1 MSGLIYFFL
10 LPIVTYFTRLEEYNK
25 YIRKGGMKM
34 GQLVYADILFLIDFS
49 MDFLTFYIVSHLL
62 KQRIRLVRHCSAS
75 AMGGV
80 YSVIS
85 LGMPVNRFLGILFDI
100 FVCFVM
106 CMTAFFP
113 KDPKRF
119 RKIPLYMATFFVVSA
134 MLGGIMTAFFSLL
147 NSSVTDIEGG
157 REDLSLWVFG
167 FVALLSGLTTFLGSD
182 LIGRTSRSKFGRL
195 TVRVGARKMN
205 FEAMSDSGNMLKD
218 PIGGKDVVI
227 VDRERASALVP
238 SLASDKL
245 TSLPPE
251 LARTLRLIPIRTAT
265 GEGMLTAFMP
275 DEVYL
280 DYDGS
285 KKQIDVLVALSGE
298 ALGSNRIE
306 AIISSDYFT

>member
-1 MSGLIYFFL
+1 
-10 LPIVTYFTRLEEYNK
+10 
-25 YIRKGGMKM
+25 M
-34 GQLVYADILFLIDFS
+34 GQVVYADILFLIDFS

-62 KQRIRLVRHCSAS
+62 KQKIKLVRHCSAS
-75 AMGGV
+75 AMGGI

-85 LGMPVNRFLGILFDI
+85 LGIPVNRFLGIIFDV

-106 CMTAFFP
+106 CMTAFRT
-113 KDPKRF
+113 KDARAF
-119 RKIPLYMATFFVVSA
+119 RKMPIYTATFFVVSA

-147 NSSVTDIEGG
+147 NRSLTDIEGG

-167 FVALLSGLTTFLGSD
+167 LVAMLSGLATFLGSD
-182 LIGRTSRSKFGRL
+182 LIGHTSRAKFGKL

-227 VDRERASALVP
+227 VDRERARILVP
-238 SLASDKL
+238 ALAAGNMASLQ
-245 TSLPPE
+245 PE
-251 LARTLRLIPIRTAT
+251 LARTVRLIPIRTAA

-280 DYDGS
+280 DYDGTQ
-285 KKQIDVLVALSGE
+285 KQIDVLVALSREDLKSG
-298 ALGSNRIE
+298 RIE
-306 AIISSDYFT
+306 AIIPADYFT